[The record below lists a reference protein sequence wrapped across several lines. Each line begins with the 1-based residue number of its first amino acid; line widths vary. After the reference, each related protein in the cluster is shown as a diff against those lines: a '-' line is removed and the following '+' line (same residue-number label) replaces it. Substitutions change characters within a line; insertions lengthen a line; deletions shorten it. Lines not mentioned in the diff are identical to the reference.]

1 MEKKYG
7 MKRMMAYVCGLVMMC
22 CFTACG
28 GGGGDDGETGGQ
40 GGGGGNTSSM
50 SATIQADGAATL
62 VTVTP
67 LDCPIQ
73 SALAQDNWLSVEVVT
88 YTSGSPVVKLT
99 ATSNPNTSERR
110 TKVMIVGTSEAKVAL
125 TVTQKGKSATPSDD
139 GTIED
144 THETVTD
151 QPAYA
156 PERIF

>member
-7 MKRMMAYVCGLVMMC
+7 MKRVMAYVYGLVMMC

-28 GGGGDDGETGGQ
+28 GGGDDGEK
-40 GGGGGNTSSM
+40 GGGGNTSSM
-50 SATIQADGAATL
+50 SVTIQADGASTL

-73 SALAQDNWLSVEVVT
+73 SALAQDSWLSVEVVT
-88 YTSGSPVVKLT
+88 YTSGSPVVKLI

-125 TVTQKGKSATPSDD
+125 TVTQKGKSSSPS
-139 GTIED
+139 GGNTIED

-156 PERIF
+156 PDRMF

>member
-1 MEKKYG
+1 MEKKYD
-7 MKRMMAYVCGLVMMC
+7 MKRVIVYVCGMVMLC
-22 CFTACG
+22 CLAACG
-28 GGGGDDGETGGQ
+28 GGGDDGGQ

-50 SATIQADGAATL
+50 SATIQADGASTV

-88 YTSGSPVVKLT
+88 YTSGSPMVKLT
-99 ATSNPNTSERR
+99 ATSNPGTAERR

-156 PERIF
+156 SERMF